1 MSNCIITIVTI
12 SKNHCQGLSN
22 TLDSVNHQ
30 DSPGI
35 EHIIIDGNSDDGSK
49 ELLDSYSH
57 SKIYTYCSESDNGI
71 SSAFNKGLGK
81 SNGDLLFFLN
91 SGDVLTSNTIISQVA
106 DSYLTHGWKCAVGST
121 ITTNFKGEPVYYH
134 PPQLSSR
141 FLKYFMFLPHQGFFC
156 ETSLHQSYRYNESIK
171 TSMDYELFLRML
183 QNIKIFY
190 LPMAISNREVG
201 GVSSQDER
209 RILEQSQIRLQHATY
224 FYEKAI
230 VRVLNLLISLKS
242 YLKIS
247 SPFAAKIPS
256 E

>member
-22 TLDSVNHQ
+22 TLDSVNNQ
-30 DSPGI
+30 DYPDI
-35 EHIIIDGNSDDGSK
+35 EHIIIDGNSDDGSQ

-57 SKIYTYCSESDNGI
+57 SKVYAYCSESDDGI
-71 SSAFNKGLGK
+71 SSAFNKGLEK
-81 SNGDLLFFLN
+81 SNGDLIFFLN
-91 SGDVLTSNTIISQVA
+91 SGDVLTSNTIISEVV
-106 DSYLTHGWKCAVGST
+106 DSYLTHRWKCAVGST

-156 ETSLHQSYRYNESIK
+156 ETSIHKSYRYNESIK
-171 TSMDYELFLRML
+171 TSMDYEVFLRML
-183 QNIKIFY
+183 PNINIFY

-209 RILEQSQIRLQHATY
+209 RILEQSQIRLQHATS
-224 FYEKAI
+224 FDERAI